1 MWGYKFARINVAG
14 THERWFSKVDGQFNI
29 FEGNGQ
35 TGQEHISKD
44 EPIRHL

>member
-1 MWGYKFARINVAG
+1 LVA
-14 THERWFSKVDGQFNI
+14 VLVGQIVFG
-29 FEGNGQ
+29 GNGQ

>member
-1 MWGYKFARINVAG
+1 MGKNYLQELILRAHTSVVFKGRDRPV
-14 THERWFSKVDGQFNI
+14 TI
-29 FEGNGQ
+29 FGGNGQ